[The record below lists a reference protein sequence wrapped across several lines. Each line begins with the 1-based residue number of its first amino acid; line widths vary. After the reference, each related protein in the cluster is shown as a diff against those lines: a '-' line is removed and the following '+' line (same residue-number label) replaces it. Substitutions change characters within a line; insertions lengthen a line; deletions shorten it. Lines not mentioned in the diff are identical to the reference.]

1 MMLLPL
7 ISIGRQPLPVRQHI
21 LAGLRSVA
29 KSIRL
34 LDNTTPR
41 MRFRSLDVL
50 AFSCGL
56 PRHTS
61 IKDLTHNID
70 PLSDLSVWNSLESGS
85 SFVTA
90 LFDKLI
96 PFFAKNSTK
105 SPPSIPPLMTWNPS
119 SLATV
124 HTHESQKLKHI
135 LTLAKSHICFL
146 QETNWSTQQFNYVHS
161 GTPFCQLHHSPATGH
176 GSSGVATFLPKTIQF
191 VSSLTITPG
200 FIFSVSI
207 ELQGFACEL
216 VNVYLHPNKVS
227 ILSQSLLGHLR
238 SPHSRKHTIRIVGGD
253 FNRLQQRIP
262 QVFSQITTELN
273 APPHHSYQPTGNI
286 MGIRARSI
294 SSSFNLTQLFLQS
307 LAPLRPLLFGPLITI
322 QDMES
327 ILPPL
332 VWSRNGMKSG

>member
-21 LAGLRSVA
+21 LAGLCSVA

-50 AFSCGL
+50 AFSYGL

-70 PLSDLSVWNSLESGS
+70 PLADLSVWNSLESGS

-96 PFFAKNSTK
+96 PFFAKNSNK

-124 HTHESQKLKHI
+124 HTQESQKLKHI

-161 GTPFCQLHHSPATGH
+161 GSHSA
-176 GSSGVATFLPKTIQF
+176 SF
-191 VSSLTITPG
+191 
-200 FIFSVSI
+200 
-207 ELQGFACEL
+207 
-216 VNVYLHPNKVS
+216 
-227 ILSQSLLGHLR
+227 
-238 SPHSRKHTIRIVGGD
+238 TIRLLLAKV
-253 FNRLQQRIP
+253 P
-262 QVFSQITTELN
+262 VEL
-273 APPHHSYQPTGNI
+273 PPFFLKQ
-286 MGIRARSI
+286 
-294 SSSFNLTQLFLQS
+294 FNLCH
-307 LAPLRPLLFGPLITI
+307 LLL
-322 QDMES
+322 
-327 ILPPL
+327 
-332 VWSRNGMKSG
+332 